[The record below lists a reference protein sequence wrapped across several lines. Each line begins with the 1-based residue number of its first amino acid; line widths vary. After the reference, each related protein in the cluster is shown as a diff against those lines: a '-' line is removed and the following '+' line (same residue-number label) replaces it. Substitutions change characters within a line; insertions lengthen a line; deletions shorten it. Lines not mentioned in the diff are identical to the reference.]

1 MTGRKEYLRDYRNLD
16 DAGNVCFGN
25 NETCPIRGYGKITN
39 GQFTINRVAFVEGLK
54 HNLVSISQLVVGT
67 GNAVT
72 FNNQGSII
80 TKEATNEVLLKSE
93 RKGSM
98 FPLNLKPVTGG
109 QSLCLLSKAN
119 SDVSWLWHRRLAHL
133 NFKDLNKL
141 VAMDLVRGMPALKF
155 DNDSLCSACEHGKQ
169 TKQKH
174 PTVINPKIT
183 EPLSFLCI
191 DLCGPSAIESIGKK
205 KYILV
210 IVDDY
215 SRFTWV
221 MFLRNKSNAAEEI
234 INFIKKMELMLN
246 KKVRTV
252 HSDNGSEL
260 KNQTLDGFLKTK
272 GINHNFSAPYTPQQ
286 NGVVERRNRSLCEA
300 ARTMLNFANLPM
312 YFWAEAI
319 STACFTQNRSYI
331 HKRFH
336 ITPYEVL
343 NRRKPNVKFL
353 HIFGCRCFI
362 LNMKDHL
369 TKFDNKSEEGI
380 FLGYS
385 QDSKAY
391 RVMNKKTR
399 KIEETF
405 NLRFDDYYIK
415 KSLDPFPMSSIFPN
429 PAVEAAQITT
439 FDTDFSLL
447 FDQPER
453 AVDSEVRAP
462 DNHESELSKITDG
475 PDDSS
480 TSSIQ
485 RPSSIEEESSNQSL
499 ENVSIEGEPSNRCAG
514 NLRINNATT
523 DSPRGSNTL
532 VSTPQSISN
541 IISMYPTIQGEPEI
555 ATPNSATTTASDKAT
570 TSPTP
575 TNVQGEHISN
585 STSQLHSQQTNT
597 DSNNHLLMDDFPSTS
612 GYPSDIEDIDAEGP
626 PDFDPNYPP
635 LDKWTKNHPPSLV
648 IGDVRDKVLTRA
660 QLHQKQLDL
669 NKNSELCMFNVFISK
684 VEPKNVK
691 DAFDHSDWIEAMQLE
706 LEEFERNKVWRLIP
720 KPANASIV
728 GLKWVY
734 RNKLDT
740 EGNVVRNKAR
750 LVVKGYC
757 QQEGIDYEETF
768 APVARLESVR
778 IFLAYAAHKNFDVY
792 QMDVKC
798 AFLNGDLEETVF
810 VEQPPGFESKTH
822 PNYCYVLDKAVY
834 GLKQAPRAWYET
846 LTKFLKESNF
856 KQGSVDPT
864 LFRKKVGSHLM
875 LVQIYVDDIIF
886 GSTDPNLS
894 KDFEKLMKSKFQM
907 SMMGKINFFLGLQIK
922 QSKDGIFINQQKYTK
937 SLLERFG
944 MTNCSKAKVPLPAGT
959 RLNPSLD
966 KPKTDIQQYRSMIES
981 LLYLTASCPDIMFAV
996 CNCARYQADPRE
1008 PHLAAV
1014 KTIFRYLHG
1023 TTAYGLWYPANSGFY
1038 IQAYSDSDLGGC
1050 SIDRKSTSGGC
1061 QFLDGKLISWQ
1072 SKKQTCVSISTAEA
1086 EYVAAAACTSQII
1099 WIQSQLKDYAI
1110 NMRKI
1115 PLFCDSQSAIRICH
1129 NPVQHS
1135 KTKHIAL
1142 RYHFIKS
1149 HVEEGNIEVHFV
1161 HTTEQ
1166 LADIFTKA
1174 LNEEAFTRIVR
1185 GLGMIDGSTLQ

>member
-1 MTGRKEYLRDYRNLD
+1 MDSGCSRHMTGKKEYLRDYRTL
-16 DAGNVCFGN
+16 DAGNVRFGN
-25 NETCPIRGYGKITN
+25 NDTRPIRGYGKITN
-39 GQFTINRVAFVEGLK
+39 CQFTINRVAFVEGLK

-72 FNNQGSII
+72 FNDEGSVI
-80 TKEATNEVLLKSE
+80 TEEATKEVLLKSE

-133 NFKDLNKL
+133 NFKDLDKL

-169 TKQKH
+169 TKQRH

-183 EPLSFLCI
+183 EPLSLLYV
-191 DLCGPSAIESIGKK
+191 DLYGPSTVESIGKK

-215 SRFTWV
+215 S
-221 MFLRNKSNAAEEI
+221 
-234 INFIKKMELMLN
+234 
-246 KKVRTV
+246 
-252 HSDNGSEL
+252 SDNGLEF
-260 KNQTLDGFLKTK
+260 KNQTLDGFLKTR
-272 GINHNFSAPYTPQQ
+272 GISHNFSEPYTPQQ

-300 ARTMLNFANLPM
+300 ARTMVNFANLPM

-362 LNMKDHL
+362 FNLKDHL
-369 TKFDNKSEEGI
+369 TKFNDKSEEGI

-391 RVMNKKTR
+391 RVMNKRTR
-399 KIEETF
+399 RIEETF
-405 NLRFDDYYIK
+405 NLTFDDYYIK
-415 KSLDPFPMSSIFPN
+415 KSLHPFPMTSIFPK
-429 PAVEAAQITT
+429 PVVDAVPITT
-439 FDTDFSLL
+439 FDTDFALL
-447 FDQPER
+447 FDPPVR
-453 AVDSEVRAP
+453 AVDSEARAP
-462 DNHESELSKITDG
+462 DNHESELSKLTDG

-480 TSSIQ
+480 TSSVQ
-485 RPSSIEEESSNQSL
+485 RPSSVEGEQSNQSVG
-499 ENVSIEGEPSNRCAG
+499 NASVEGEPSNRSEG
-514 NLRINNATT
+514 TDNVEGEPNN
-523 DSPRGSNTL
+523 SPRGANTPI
-532 VSTPQSISN
+532 SSPQAISN
-541 IISMYPTIQGEPEI
+541 IMSLYPTVQGEPEI
-555 ATPNSATTTASDKAT
+555 ATPNSATTTIASDRAT
-570 TSPTP
+570 TSSTP
-575 TNVQGEHISN
+575 VHVEREHILN
-585 STSQLHSQQTNT
+585 STSQMHPPQTNT
-597 DSNNHLLMDDFPSTS
+597 TNSNNHLIMGDFPSTS
-612 GYPSDIEDIDAEGP
+612 GYPSDIKDIDAEGP

-635 LDKWTKNHPPSLV
+635 LDKWKRNHPPSLV
-648 IGDVRDKVLTRA
+648 IGDVRDKV
-660 QLHQKQLDL
+660 
-669 NKNSELCMFNVFISK
+669 
-684 VEPKNVK
+684 EPKNVRV
-691 DAFDHSDWIEAMQLE
+691 AFDHPDWIEAMQME

-768 APVARLESVR
+768 ALVARLESVR
-778 IFLAYAAHKNFDVY
+778 IFLAYAAHKNFDVF

-810 VEQPPGFESKTH
+810 VEQPP
-822 PNYCYVLDKAVY
+822 
-834 GLKQAPRAWYET
+834 
-846 LTKFLKESNF
+846 
-856 KQGSVDPT
+856 
-864 LFRKKVGSHLM
+864 
-875 LVQIYVDDIIF
+875 
-886 GSTDPNLS
+886 
-894 KDFEKLMKSKFQM
+894 DFERD
-907 SMMGKINFFLGLQIK
+907 IH
-922 QSKDGIFINQQKYTK
+922 QSTK
-937 SLLERFG
+937 VYEEFARTLRV
-944 MTNCSKAKVPLPAGT
+944 TNCSKAKGSLPTGT

-966 KPKTDIQQYRSMIES
+966 KPKTDIQQYRSMIGS
-981 LLYLTASCPDIMFAV
+981 LLYVTASRPDIMFAV
-996 CNCARYQADPRE
+996 CNCARSQANPRE

-1014 KTIFRYLHG
+1014 KIIFRYLHG
-1023 TTAYGLWYPANSGFY
+1023 TTAYGLWYLANSGFY

-1061 QFLDGKLISWQ
+1061 QFLYGKLISWQ

-1099 WIQSQLKDYAI
+1099 WIQSQQKDYAI

-1115 PLFCDSQSAIRICH
+1115 PLFCDSQSAIRIWH

-1166 LADIFTKA
+1166 FADIFTKA